1 MVWNAPKINFRKKL
15 LARTDARV
23 YARVWEHDVD
33 RNDNDFVHEKFEWI
47 ILTFRCGD
55 TNLLQYYVDRTS
67 KHIFINSTQNAS
79 SILVPATKIWN
90 KLPLP
95 IRIPMSPASSF
106 RSRGN
111 GTAKG
116 VNTLTN
122 CWRQPNF
129 FINSIQ
135 HICTNPCNFEV
146 SPSASR
152 PSHKWANAVMVQ
164 LVLFI
169 SGS

>member
-1 MVWNAPKINFRKKL
+1 MGNLNEKYWLFVVEIPTNYNIMLTAPAK
-15 LARTDARV
+15 TV
-23 YARVWEHDVD
+23 
-33 RNDNDFVHEKFEWI
+33 
-47 ILTFRCGD
+47 
-55 TNLLQYYVDRTS
+55 
-67 KHIFINSTQNAS
+67 S
-79 SILVPATKIWN
+79 SIPHKTRAAILVAATKIWN

-106 RSRGN
+106 RTRGN
-111 GTAKG
+111 GTAKV

-129 FINSIQ
+129 FINSMQ

-152 PSHKWANAVMVQ
+152 PSHKWAKAVMVQ

-169 SGS
+169 SGSEFPGTVLVMDVTIALHLKTFHRPLRR